1 MQSELY
7 LDNSATTRV
16 STTVADKVYN
26 MMIENYGNPSSLHS
40 KGLQAQHSVE
50 DARSILAGALGVT
63 ASEIFFTSGGTEA
76 NNLAVIGT
84 ALCKKKTGNKIV
96 TSAIEH
102 SSIMDS
108 CKYLETLGFEVVYLP
123 ADDNGAVS
131 VKSLEN
137 AIDENTILVSLM
149 YVNNETGAIQPVEK
163 IPRIIK
169 RKSSPA
175 VFHIDAVQAF
185 GKIPFK
191 NTKLKADMISVTAH
205 KIYGPKGVG
214 ALYIKKGVRVTPRQ
228 FGGEQQSKIRPGTES
243 APLIVGFGQ
252 AVKEIDYT
260 KNNNV
265 KEINGY
271 LREKLKELDGVIIN
285 SPDNALEYILNFSV
299 AGIRSE
305 TMLHFL
311 AERNIYV
318 SSGSACSKG
327 KPSYVLTSMGLD
339 KKIADSAIR
348 VSFSQDNSKADIDK
362 FIEAV
367 NDGINS
373 LVRIK

>member
-1 MQSELY
+1 MEYELY

-16 STTVADKVYN
+16 SDTVAEKVYK
-26 MMIENYGNPSSLHS
+26 MMTENYGNPSSLHS

-50 DARSILAGALGVT
+50 DARNAVANALGVT
-63 ASEIFFTSGGTEA
+63 ASEIYFTSGGTEA

-84 ALCKKKTGNKIV
+84 ALCKRKTGNKIV
-96 TSAIEH
+96 TSMIEH

-108 CKYLETLGFEVVYLP
+108 CKYLESLGFEVVYLP
-123 ADDNGAVS
+123 VEENGAVLLE
-131 VKSLEN
+131 SLEN

-149 YVNNETGAIQPVEK
+149 YVNNETGVIQPVDK

-169 RKSSPA
+169 RKNSPA

-185 GKIPFK
+185 GKLPFK
-191 NTKLKADMISVTAH
+191 NTRLKADMISVTAH

-214 ALYIKKGVRVTPRQ
+214 ALYIKKGVRITPRQ

-243 APLIVGFGQ
+243 APLIAGLGQ

-260 KNNNV
+260 KNDSV
-265 KEINGY
+265 KEINAY
-271 LREKLKELDGVIIN
+271 LRERLKELDGVAIN

-299 AGIRSE
+299 LGIRSE

-327 KPSYVLTSMGLD
+327 KPSYVLTAMGLD
-339 KKIADSAIR
+339 KRFADSAIR
-348 VSFSQDNSKADIDK
+348 VSFSNSNTKEDIDSL
-362 FIEAV
+362 V
-367 NDGINS
+367 NAIGEGINS